1 MHFLGNIDKNAKN
14 LIFHFPQLSGERD
27 IYIQLTERNLKKK
40 KMQNFIRRKNFF
52 GDQATQFMICRN
64 LTPVVYTYA
73 KHSSVG
79 SPVF

>member
-40 KMQNFIRRKNFF
+40 RCKISLEEKIFSEIKP
-52 GDQATQFMICRN
+52 
-64 LTPVVYTYA
+64 L
-73 KHSSVG
+73 SL
-79 SPVF
+79 